1 MYHLMISLVCLAKY
15 RRVVYLETIE
25 NKLKAVNIE
34 ISKRYQIHFF
44 EIVTDYD
51 YVHFLVLSVLKYNP
65 IRILMI
71 LKSIKTR

>member
-1 MYHLMISLVCLAKY
+1 MISLVCLAKC

-51 YVHFLVLSVLKYNP
+51 
-65 IRILMI
+65 
-71 LKSIKTR
+71 